1 MYKYRY
7 HVTMQNCHT
16 PLCIDANVHVYPN
29 AEIKNIPNF
38 LCYTRA
44 AFVKL
49 ILLDS
54 AHPLFGKSIMS

>member
-1 MYKYRY
+1 
-7 HVTMQNCHT
+7 MQNCHT
-16 PLCIDANVHVYPN
+16 PLCIDANKHVYPN

-54 AHPLFGKSIMS
+54 AHPLFEVNL